1 MVNPGLEPGMSYTT
15 TEGRET
21 APSILA
27 LGGGPPTYWLGD
39 IAGTMERTARRWL
52 SEYVEDD
59 EQSVGVHI
67 CIRRSE
73 PLAHGERITAT
84 ATLRAVDGRRYLFEV
99 VAVNERGQ
107 ELARGTHERR
117 IILLRRFAGGPDQ
130 AHRAPPYHPLGETQ
144 REHQEAQGHAQA
156 PQA

>member
-1 MVNPGLEPGMSYTT
+1 MVRPGLKPGMSYTT

-27 LGGGPPTYWLGD
+27 MGGGPPTYWLGD

-52 SEYVEDD
+52 SEYVEGD
-59 EQSVGVHI
+59 EQSVGVRI
-67 CIRRSE
+67 CVRRTE

-84 ATLRAVDGRRYLFEV
+84 ATLRAVDGRRYIFDV
-99 VAVNERGQ
+99 VAVNEHGE

-117 IILLRRFAGGPDQ
+117 IILLRRFAEGGAGQP
-130 AHRAPPYHPLGETQ
+130 HRTTP
-144 REHQEAQGHAQA
+144 
-156 PQA
+156 